1 MYGSLMPRCLK
12 FTQNPLSLD
21 VLKIKVSSPDRHAKY
36 DISQYLGNDEGVID
50 GCQFFINDPNIV
62 QADYWI
68 CSEDL
73 HEQEEYCFINP
84 DNIYFLT
91 AEASWPKLHYHNSKK
106 IKFLQQFAKVFTCH
120 PIYLPSVHYELPFLP
135 WMINSN
141 HGPSLFQANAR
152 DINYF
157 KRLEKVKKTGLISV
171 FCSSQNL
178 TEDHKLRLNFVKELK
193 KHFGDRLDWYGNGI
207 NPLAEKWD
215 GIAPYKYHIA
225 LENQSKNN
233 VITEKLYDAFLGLSY
248 PIYYGAPNVDNYF
261 DNESMETIDIADLN
275 GSIRKIEE
283 ILEKDPYQEKLPK
296 IIESKNKVINEYNVF
311 SRVAKVC
318 NENARDFE
326 KDKTTKLEKVVIRR
340 SSAFKVSEDLSDI
353 LRVKGVWAVVQK
365 ISFYYAARWL
375 KFLSDRLISRYR
387 A

>member
-1 MYGSLMPRCLK
+1 M
-12 FTQNPLSLD
+12 
-21 VLKIKVSSPDRHAKY
+21 
-36 DISQYLGNDEGVID
+36 
-50 GCQFFINDPNIV
+50 
-62 QADYWI
+62 
-68 CSEDL
+68 
-73 HEQEEYCFINP
+73 
-84 DNIYFLT
+84 
-91 AEASWPKLHYHNSKK
+91 
-106 IKFLQQFAKVFTCH
+106 
-120 PIYLPSVHYELPFLP
+120 
-135 WMINSN
+135 
-141 HGPSLFQANAR
+141 
-152 DINYF
+152 
-157 KRLEKVKKTGLISV
+157 
-171 FCSSQNL
+171 
-178 TEDHKLRLNFVKELK
+178 
-193 KHFGDRLDWYGNGI
+193 
-207 NPLAEKWD
+207 
-215 GIAPYKYHIA
+215 
-225 LENQSKNN
+225 
-233 VITEKLYDAFLGLSY
+233 SY
-248 PIYYGAPNVDNYF
+248 PIYYGAPNVGNYF

-353 LRVKGVWAVVQK
+353 LRVKGVLAVVQK